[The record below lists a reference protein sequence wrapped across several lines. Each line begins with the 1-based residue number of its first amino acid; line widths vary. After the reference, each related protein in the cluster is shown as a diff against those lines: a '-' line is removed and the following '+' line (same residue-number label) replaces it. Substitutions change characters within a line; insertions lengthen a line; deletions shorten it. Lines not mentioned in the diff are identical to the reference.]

1 MLTFSKLLNIANL
14 GKSEVARI
22 LGVVPSSITSRING
36 TDDLKISELEKIEEY
51 VGHKIYRASENCE
64 HDDLVSIPY
73 LSIPGIPDELI
84 KTTRIKKQLQFD
96 REVVV
101 NYWAKNPENLRI
113 TKMIGDKM
121 DGGQYAL
128 KNNDILI
135 VDISSTNPLIPGVYV
150 CTFNK
155 TQLFIASIAG
165 AADGGLD
172 VHYYNTE
179 RYKDHKYTAEQLKK
193 YNFEVHAKVVKNQ
206 SLTI

>member
-1 MLTFSKLLNIANL
+1 MLTFSKMLEITNL
-14 GKSEVARI
+14 SKSQVARI
-22 LGVVPSSITSRING
+22 LDIVPSSITSRING

-51 VGHKIYRASENCE
+51 VGHKIYRADGKCE

-73 LSIPGIPDELI
+73 LVIPGIPDELI

-96 REVVV
+96 KEVVE
-101 NYWAKNPENLRI
+101 NYWGKNPNNLRI

-121 DGGQYAL
+121 ASGQYAL

-135 VDISSTNPLIPGVYV
+135 VDISSKDPRIPGVYV

-155 TQLFIASIAG
+155 TQLFIANIA
-165 AADGGLD
+165 ATADGGID
-172 VHYYNTE
+172 VHYYNTLKF
-179 RYKDHKYTAEQLKK
+179 KDHSYTAEYLKK
-193 YNFEVHAKVVKNQ
+193 NNFEVHGKVIKNQ